1 MRPAAE
7 SPTAKTAPAKFVGR
21 LRHRQGRPPTAASRM
36 TQFVQMFAD
45 GSAATAAEYA
55 LILAVVGAAIAI
67 AAISL
72 GGSITGA
79 MNTTSSTIKSCGGS
93 C

>member
-1 MRPAAE
+1 
-7 SPTAKTAPAKFVGR
+7 
-21 LRHRQGRPPTAASRM
+21 M

>member
-1 MRPAAE
+1 
-7 SPTAKTAPAKFVGR
+7 
-21 LRHRQGRPPTAASRM
+21 M

-79 MNTTSSTIKSCGGS
+79 MNYDEQYD
-93 C
+93 